1 MEISYMNRSIERII
15 LLFTLLALAASL
27 NCGSSRQLDRK
38 KAAER
43 IEGAPQFRQVFYV
56 VVAHQRNQRHL
67 DPETA
72 PADARGEA
80 AAVADF
86 FNSSPYRGVLKELS
100 LVTVKARFAG
110 VEDGRNVFDL
120 DIRLTDAGR
129 KLWQEAGAPV
139 NEAAIP
145 LAKRE
150 LLEVTGLTGGDAT
163 QAARAEAEFTW
174 QWVPTAAGRAM
185 MRGTPEFAR
194 LPDRIRQQFDAPGLT
209 VFDIGAHRPL
219 ELGGVHQ
226 ANAQF
231 QLYDDGWRLTDVQ
244 PMDTSPLNPID

>member
-1 MEISYMNRSIERII
+1 MEISYMNKSIQRIF
-15 LLFTLLALAASL
+15 LFFTLLALAASL
-27 NCGSSRQLDRK
+27 DCGSSRQLDRK
-38 KAAER
+38 KAAAL
-43 IEGAPQFRQVFYV
+43 IEAAPQFRQVFYV

-80 AAVADF
+80 AADF
-86 FNSSPYRGVLKELS
+86 FNSSPYRGVLRELG
-100 LVTVKARFAG
+100 LVDVTARFAG

-120 DIRLTDAGR
+120 NISLTDAGR
-129 KLWQEAGAPV
+129 QLWQEVGAPV

-145 LAKRE
+145 LAKRD

-163 QAARAEAEFTW
+163 QGGRATAEFTW
-174 QWVPTAAGRAM
+174 RWVPTVAGRAM
-185 MRGTPEFAR
+185 MRGTPEYER
-194 LPDRIRQQFDAPGLT
+194 LPDRIKQQFNESGLT

-219 ELGGVHQ
+219 ELGGAHQ

-231 QLYDDGWRLTDVQ
+231 QLYDDGWRLTDVR